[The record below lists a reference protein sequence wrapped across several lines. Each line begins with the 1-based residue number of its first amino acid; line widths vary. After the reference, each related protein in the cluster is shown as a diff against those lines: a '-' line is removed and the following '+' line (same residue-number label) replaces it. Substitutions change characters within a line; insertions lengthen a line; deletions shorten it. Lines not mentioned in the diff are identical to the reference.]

1 VAARRPGKLSNRPP
15 SVFLGHAHRLTHAA
29 DFDTTRIELCG
40 GRACERERVDL
51 VEVWVEATA
60 FDAHEDG
67 ELVEQLFELLGGV
80 HDHLHMSIDGRL
92 ELGPPQGL
100 REPRDDGEGGTEIVT
115 RRPHGLE
122 KSLVLRHLLP
132 CYGWRV
138 EQRVTATP
146 DLQASAPEVR
156 IGLSRAGVTG
166 VQKAVRMQHGGR
178 DALVSAEIDCFVDLD
193 PAQKGV
199 HMSRFPELF
208 EEAIDEVV
216 IDGKLLVE
224 NLAEHIAR
232 HIVER
237 QRALLAEVKIAAR
250 YPIERLTPVTGL
262 RTQELV
268 TLIGLAAA
276 SPHAARRVVGV
287 EATGINACPCAQG
300 LVREEAAER
309 LGEAGFGTA
318 DVERILELVPLAT
331 HNQRGRGT
339 LYLGTAVRLD
349 AEDLVQIVESSM
361 SSPIY
366 ELLKRPDE
374 LFVVEHAHLTPRFV
388 EDSVRLMVKGALDAY
403 LDLEEDDFVLARQ
416 VNFET
421 IHNHDVLA
429 ERFGTIG
436 ELRDELENGGHSARH
451 TELRDWLRRHPVQ

>member
-1 VAARRPGKLSNRPP
+1 
-15 SVFLGHAHRLTHAA
+15 
-29 DFDTTRIELCG
+29 
-40 GRACERERVDL
+40 
-51 VEVWVEATA
+51 VEE
-60 FDAHEDG
+60 
-67 ELVEQLFELLGGV
+67 
-80 HDHLHMSIDGRL
+80 
-92 ELGPPQGL
+92 
-100 REPRDDGEGGTEIVT
+100 
-115 RRPHGLE
+115 
-122 KSLVLRHLLP
+122 
-132 CYGWRV
+132 
-138 EQRVTATP
+138 RVTAAP
-146 DLQASAPEVR
+146 DLQASEPEVR

-166 VQKAVRMQHGGR
+166 VQKAVRMQHGGH

-237 QRALLAEVKIAAR
+237 QQALRAEVKIAAR
-250 YPIERLTPVTGL
+250 YPIERLTPVTAL

-268 TLIGLAAA
+268 TLIGIAAA
-276 SPHAARRVVGV
+276 SQTDARRVVGV

-300 LVREEAAER
+300 LVREEATER
-309 LGEAGFGTA
+309 LGEAGFDEA
-318 DVERILELVPLAT
+318 DVERILQLVPLAT

-339 LYLGTAVRLD
+339 LYLGTGLRLD
-349 AEDLVQIVESSM
+349 AEDLVEIVERSM
-361 SSPIY
+361 SSPVY

-388 EDSVRLMVKGALDAY
+388 EDSVRLMVRGALDSY
-403 LDLEEDDFVLARQ
+403 GGLEDDDFILTRQ

-429 ERFGTIG
+429 ERYGTVG
-436 ELRDELENGGHSARH
+436 ELRDELTNGGHSARH
-451 TELRDWLRRHPVQ
+451 TELRDWLRSVDRAA

>member
-1 VAARRPGKLSNRPP
+1 VQQE
-15 SVFLGHAHRLTHAA
+15 RLTA
-29 DFDTTRIELCG
+29 G
-40 GRACERERVDL
+40 
-51 VEVWVEATA
+51 
-60 FDAHEDG
+60 
-67 ELVEQLFELLGGV
+67 
-80 HDHLHMSIDGRL
+80 
-92 ELGPPQGL
+92 
-100 REPRDDGEGGTEIVT
+100 
-115 RRPHGLE
+115 
-122 KSLVLRHLLP
+122 
-132 CYGWRV
+132 
-138 EQRVTATP
+138 P
-146 DLQASAPEVR
+146 DLQAAAPEVR

-178 DALVSAEIDCFVDLD
+178 DALVSADIECFVDLD

-199 HMSRFPELF
+199 HMSRFPEVF

-216 IDGKLLVE
+216 IEEKLLVE

-237 QRALLAEVKIAAR
+237 QQALRAEVKIAAR
-250 YPIERLTPVTGL
+250 YPIERLTPVTAL

-268 TLIGLAAA
+268 TLVGIAAA
-276 SPHAARRVVGV
+276 SRTASRRIVGV

-300 LVREEAAER
+300 LVRTEAAER
-309 LGEAGFGTA
+309 LAEAGFEDV

-339 LYLGTAVRLD
+339 LFLGTAARLD
-349 AEDLVQIVESSM
+349 AEDLVEIVERSM

-366 ELLKRPDE
+366 ELMKRPDE

-388 EDSVRLMVKGALDAY
+388 EDSVRLMVKSALEGYAE
-403 LDLEEDDFVLARQ
+403 LDDDDFVLARQ

-429 ERFGTIG
+429 ERFGKVG
-436 ELRDELENGGHSARH
+436 ELRKELESGEHSLAH
-451 TELRDWLRRHPVQ
+451 TELRDWLREASSGS